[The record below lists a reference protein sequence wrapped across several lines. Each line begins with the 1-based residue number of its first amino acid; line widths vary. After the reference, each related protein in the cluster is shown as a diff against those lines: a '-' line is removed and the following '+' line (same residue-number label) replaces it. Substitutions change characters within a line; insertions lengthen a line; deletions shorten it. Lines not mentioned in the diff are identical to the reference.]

1 MLYTAN
7 TTVEA
12 CVEWV
17 SALYSHLRLIPPLTI
32 TSGQRA

>member
-12 CVEWV
+12 CAEGV
-17 SALYSHLRLIPPLTI
+17 SALYSHLALSPLLT
-32 TSGQRA
+32 